1 MQVKASIRAAKSR
14 ARPRVYTSTVV
25 EETHEQHDDD
35 ESSEEKH
42 AYRLHFHH
50 NSS

>member
-1 MQVKASIRAAKSR
+1 MHLKTSISAAKSR
-14 ARPRVYTSTVV
+14 ARPCIYTSTVV
-25 EETHEQHDDD
+25 EKMHEQYDDD

-42 AYRLHFHH
+42 AYRLRFHH